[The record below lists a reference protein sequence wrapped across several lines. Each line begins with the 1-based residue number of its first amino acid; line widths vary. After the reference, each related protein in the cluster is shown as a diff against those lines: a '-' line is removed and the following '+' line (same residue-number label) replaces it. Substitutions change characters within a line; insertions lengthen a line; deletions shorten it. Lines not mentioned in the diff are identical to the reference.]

1 MEKLLNSQ
9 NLEYFSLLKNSW
21 TKGKIIGI
29 SGEKNFILQSPY
41 LSSSEIISLSHIRK
55 IIHKS
60 TTFFENSKI
69 EFEKEK
75 NFFIEVSIKEEK
87 GKFLILIDNNNT
99 NNTYITHIKNLRYI
113 QSQNITNLINEN
125 FISIFF
131 DIPNELNDFVNSDKF
146 VTILKSIN
154 VDENSNEFFYSFYD
168 NKLKVFCT
176 KEKEEILK
184 LIISTAIEKE
194 SKLRDVSNDKNNT
207 LKILNDLQ
215 QKNKT
220 FYVNQKLIGMIIGSQ
235 GNNIKNL
242 KKKYNVNIIID
253 TKIVNEKN
261 ECKITVTGENGKNV
275 EKCSKEINLVE
286 KIYKI
291 KKDYDLK
298 KNSQKIINDYNLKM
312 FYINNKEVTDDL
324 GNIYPPPSVIVRGS
338 KDDVELVYNNEIVYY
353 VYNNNNGYTNNNY
366 NSYNRNNYK
375 NYYNYN
381 NNNNYYY

>member
-9 NLEYFSLLKNSW
+9 NLEYFSLLKNAW

-55 IIHKS
+55 IIHES
-60 TTFFENSKI
+60 FTFFENSKI

-99 NNTYITHIKNLRYI
+99 NNTYISHIKNLRYI

-125 FISIFF
+125 FNSIFF
-131 DIPNELNDFVNSDKF
+131 NIPNELNDFVNSEKF
-146 VTILKSIN
+146 VSILKSIN
-154 VDENSNEFFYSFYD
+154 VDENSNEFFYTYYD
-168 NKLKVFCT
+168 NILKVFCI

-235 GNNIKNL
+235 GSNVKNL
-242 KKKYNVNIIID
+242 KKKYNVNIIIES
-253 TKIVNEKN
+253 KIVNDKN
-261 ECKITVTGENGKNV
+261 ECKITVTGENGRNV

-286 KIYKI
+286 KIFKI
-291 KKDYDLK
+291 KKDYELK
-298 KNSQKIINDYNLKM
+298 KNSQKIINDYNLKL
-312 FYINNKEVTDDL
+312 F
-324 GNIYPPPSVIVRGS
+324 
-338 KDDVELVYNNEIVYY
+338 
-353 VYNNNNGYTNNNY
+353 
-366 NSYNRNNYK
+366 
-375 NYYNYN
+375 
-381 NNNNYYY
+381 

>member
-235 GNNIKNL
+235 GSNIKNL
-242 KKKYNVNIIID
+242 KKKYNVNIIVES
-253 TKIVNEKN
+253 KIVNDQN
-261 ECKITVTGENGKNV
+261 ECKITVTGENGRNV

-286 KIYKI
+286 KIFKI
-291 KKDYDLK
+291 KKDYELK
-298 KNSQKIINDYNLKM
+298 KNSQKIINDYNLKL
-312 FYINNKEVTDDL
+312 FYINNKEVSDDF
-324 GNIYPPPSVIVRGS
+324 GNIYSPPSVTIRGS
-338 KDDVELVYNNEIVYY
+338 KDDVEQVYNNEIIYY
-353 VYNNNNGYTNNNY
+353 MYNNNGYNNY
-366 NSYNRNNYK
+366 NNNSYNRNNYK

-381 NNNNYYY
+381 NNKNYYY

>member
-1 MEKLLNSQ
+1 MEKLLNFQ

-29 SGEKNFILQSPY
+29 SGEQNFILQSPY

-55 IIHKS
+55 IIHES
-60 TTFFENSKI
+60 FIFFENSKI

-75 NFFIEVSIKEEK
+75 NFFIDVSIKEKK

-99 NNTYITHIKNLRYI
+99 NNTYISNIKNLRYI
-113 QSQNITNLINEN
+113 QSQNITNFINEN
-125 FISIFF
+125 FNSIFF
-131 DIPNELNDFVNSDKF
+131 NIPNELNDFVNSEKF
-146 VTILKSIN
+146 VSILKSIN
-154 VDENSNEFFYSFYD
+154 VDENSNEFFYTFYD
-168 NKLKVFCT
+168 NILKVFCI

-235 GNNIKNL
+235 GSNIKNL
-242 KKKYNVNIIID
+242 KKKYNVNIIIES
-253 TKIVNEKN
+253 KIVNDKN
-261 ECKITVTGENGKNV
+261 ECKITVTGENGRNV

-286 KIYKI
+286 KIFKI
-291 KKDYDLK
+291 KKDYELK
-298 KNSQKIINDYNLKM
+298 KISQKIINDYNLKL
-312 FYINNKEVTDDL
+312 FYINNKEVTDDF
-324 GNIYPPPSVIVRGS
+324 GNIVSPPSVTIRGS
-338 KDDVELVYNNEIVYY
+338 KEDVEQVYNNEIIYY
-353 VYNNNNGYTNNNY
+353 MYNNNGYNNY
-366 NSYNRNNYK
+366 NNNSYNRNNYK

-381 NNNNYYY
+381 NNKTYYY

>member
-1 MEKLLNSQ
+1 MEKLLNFQ

-29 SGEKNFILQSPY
+29 SGEQNFILQSPY

-55 IIHKS
+55 IIHES
-60 TTFFENSKI
+60 FIFFENSKI

-75 NFFIEVSIKEEK
+75 NFFIEVSIKEKK

-99 NNTYITHIKNLRYI
+99 NNTYISNIKNLRYI
-113 QSQNITNLINEN
+113 QSQNITNFINEN
-125 FISIFF
+125 FNSIFF
-131 DIPNELNDFVNSDKF
+131 NIPNELNDFVNSEKF
-146 VTILKSIN
+146 VSILKSIN
-154 VDENSNEFFYSFYD
+154 VDENSNEFFYTFYD
-168 NKLKVFCT
+168 NILKVFCI

-235 GNNIKNL
+235 GSNIKNL
-242 KKKYNVNIIID
+242 KKKYNVNIIIES
-253 TKIVNEKN
+253 KIVNDKN
-261 ECKITVTGENGKNV
+261 ECKITVTGENGRNV

-286 KIYKI
+286 KIFKI
-291 KKDYDLK
+291 KKDYELK
-298 KNSQKIINDYNLKM
+298 KISQKIINDYNLKL
-312 FYINNKEVTDDL
+312 FYINNKEVTDDF
-324 GNIYPPPSVIVRGS
+324 GNIVSPPSVTIRGS
-338 KDDVELVYNNEIVYY
+338 KEDVEQVYNNEIIYY
-353 VYNNNNGYTNNNY
+353 MYNNNGYNNY
-366 NSYNRNNYK
+366 NNNSYNRNNYK

-381 NNNNYYY
+381 NNKTYYY